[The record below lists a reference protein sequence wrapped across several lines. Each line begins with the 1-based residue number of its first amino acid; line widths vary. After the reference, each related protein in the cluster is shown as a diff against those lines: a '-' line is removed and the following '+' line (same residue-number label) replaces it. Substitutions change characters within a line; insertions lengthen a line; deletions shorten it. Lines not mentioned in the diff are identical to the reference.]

1 MDWTKTPA
9 LLPSNHFTLDGRARV
24 SPGRAVVPYQP
35 NPSTVLRAAAEQR
48 RRDHTPDL
56 ARQCRIDGHPHPCY
70 DYTAAGLVL
79 ATVGGPGSTTPSSS
93 TAVRVLVAAS
103 VVIAAGILAAVWLWW
118 AR

>member
-1 MDWTKTPA
+1 
-9 LLPSNHFTLDGRARV
+9 V

-48 RRDHTPDL
+48 QRDHIPDL
-56 ARQCRIDGHPHPCY
+56 ARRCRIDGRPHPCY

-79 ATVGGPGSTTPSSS
+79 ATVGKPENAAPSSS

-118 AR
+118 VQ